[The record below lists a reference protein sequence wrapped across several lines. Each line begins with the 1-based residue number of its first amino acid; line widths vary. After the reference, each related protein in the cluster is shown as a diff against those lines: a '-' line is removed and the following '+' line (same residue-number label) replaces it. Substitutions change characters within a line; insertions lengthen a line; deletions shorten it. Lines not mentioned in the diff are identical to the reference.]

1 MKKLTLSADEQ
12 VIRDAKRLASE
23 SGTSVSSMFERFVRS
38 QSRRRKPANPV
49 GPIARKA
56 TGVISMPANRTD
68 REVLADALIKKYG
81 LKK

>member
-12 VIRDAKRLASE
+12 VIREAKRLARD

-38 QSRRRKPANPV
+38 QSRRRKPARHI
-49 GPIARKA
+49 GPITRKA
-56 TGVISMPANRTD
+56 TGVIRMTKDKSEQD
-68 REVLADALIKKYG
+68 ILAETLIKKYG

>member
-38 QSRRRKPANPV
+38 QSRRRKPA
-49 GPIARKA
+49 A
-56 TGVISMPANRTD
+56 
-68 REVLADALIKKYG
+68 
-81 LKK
+81 